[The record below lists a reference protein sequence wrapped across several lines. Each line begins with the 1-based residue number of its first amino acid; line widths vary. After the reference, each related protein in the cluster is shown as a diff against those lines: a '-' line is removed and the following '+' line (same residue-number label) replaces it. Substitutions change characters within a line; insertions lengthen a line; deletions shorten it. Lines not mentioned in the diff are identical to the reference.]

1 MSKRL
6 NILIE
11 RDKDGYFAYCPEL
24 EGCHT
29 QGDSLD
35 EIIENMKEATELYL
49 ETISDEEKR
58 EILTKEVISTS
69 YEVHIA

>member
-6 NILIE
+6 NILVE
-11 RDKDGYFAYCPEL
+11 KDSDGYFAYCPEL

-35 EIIENMKEATELYL
+35 EVLENIKEAIELYL
-49 ETISDEEKR
+49 ETITEEEKR
-58 EILTKEVISTS
+58 EIQTKEIISTS
-69 YEVHIA
+69 YEVRLA